1 MADSEREREPGAVEK
16 EIYGR
21 IGDAIGA
28 ASGDGTGL
36 LGKLWGRAIEEVAA
50 NPKRFNRNVATY
62 GTLPGSGQ
70 MMLVV
75 KAMDDMEERRRND
88 ERQQE
93 QTPKKNKK
101 KK

>member
-1 MADSEREREPGAVEK
+1 MADSEREREPGRIEK

-28 ASGDGTGL
+28 AGGDGTGL
-36 LGKLWGRAIEEVAA
+36 LGKLWGRAMEEVAA
-50 NPKRFNRNVATY
+50 NPKRFNDNVAKY

-75 KAMDDMEERRRND
+75 KAMDDMEEHRRND
-88 ERQQE
+88 ERQQ
-93 QTPKKNKK
+93 QKSPKKK
-101 KK
+101 

>member
-1 MADSEREREPGAVEK
+1 MADSEREREPGKTEK

-50 NPKRFNRNVATY
+50 NPKRFHNNVAKY

-75 KAMDDMEERRRND
+75 KAMDDTEERRRND
-88 ERQQE
+88 EQQ
-93 QTPKKNKK
+93 QQQSRKK